1 MMTSL
6 PGETVRKPMLALARL
21 CLVLAVIAVTA
32 DGAFAVNWF
41 KRGHGRAPEANRV
54 HVCHGYTCR
63 SVTPVTLSDPDIEE
77 IAGDLKAGTADA
89 AAERDAI
96 SRSVQTFERIVGE
109 RIGTSGDLPGMQFGR
124 SNTGQMDCMDEA
136 TNTTSLLVLL
146 QAHGYLQ
153 HHRVAEPASR
163 GFFLDGRY
171 PHATAVLTETGRGAK
186 WAIDSWPR
194 ANAEPPVIQ
203 TLREWKRS
211 RGPQS

>member
-1 MMTSL
+1 
-6 PGETVRKPMLALARL
+6 MLASAH
-21 CLVLAVIAVTA
+21 
-32 DGAFAVNWF
+32 GAFAVNWF

-54 HVCHGYTCR
+54 HICHNYTCR
-63 SVTPVTLSDPDIEE
+63 SVTPVTLSDADIAE
-77 IAGDLKAGTADA
+77 IAGDLQAGAVDA

-109 RIGTSGDLPGMQFGR
+109 RIGTSGDLPGMQFGQG
-124 SNTGQMDCMDEA
+124 NPGQMDCMDEA
-136 TNTTSLLVLL
+136 TNTTSLLVVL
-146 QAHGYLQ
+146 QAHGYLH

-171 PHATAVLTETGRGAK
+171 PHATAVLRETASGAK

-203 TLREWKRS
+203 SLPEWKRS
-211 RGPQS
+211 RSGVES